1 MSEVGEGTPTGPIR
15 DNIQAAKEALQ
26 EGNEAP
32 ARETV
37 RSISDELSHRIESD
51 ESSNDPLAYSLRMV
65 AVNES
70 YGLGSLTYLLEP
82 PIGTEADR
90 KIKMV
95 YVIQGDNSYGNVKL
109 LDNYLNADPY
119 HKFAE
124 SRTRRVERMSEREN
138 LTLLEDIEKVYHDIA
153 AHGIRKN
160 PADFTAIHR
169 GDPLSPAFD
178 QYVKSRPFTGKL
190 DFSSES
196 QEPEPPIPESQKH
209 QELTLES
216 QEPQESTEYASLVQE
231 AKDARKVAINA
242 RIEEGDSRRVLD
254 LEKIAERTEITARE
268 RKMVEEEEEARP
280 KIHEYLSKPGVK
292 DVLRR
297 FSDKF
302 NQEVGTQYIY
312 GMTSDGLVVAV
323 RARCSEDVKS
333 NDYYKAWVLDTKL
346 SPDEIENSMISTSF
360 HGINV
365 STVGNNADFPFNRG
379 TATLLS
385 DEEIKQRIF
394 PPSNTQL
401 IEFYK
406 KTGGFSIRH
415 TSIYSDAKPIYSIGG
430 GRTLYP
436 LDLA

>member
-1 MSEVGEGTPTGPIR
+1 
-15 DNIQAAKEALQ
+15 
-26 EGNEAP
+26 
-32 ARETV
+32 
-37 RSISDELSHRIESD
+37 
-51 ESSNDPLAYSLRMV
+51 
-65 AVNES
+65 
-70 YGLGSLTYLLEP
+70 
-82 PIGTEADR
+82 
-90 KIKMV
+90 
-95 YVIQGDNSYGNVKL
+95 
-109 LDNYLNADPY
+109 
-119 HKFAE
+119 
-124 SRTRRVERMSEREN
+124 
-138 LTLLEDIEKVYHDIA
+138 
-153 AHGIRKN
+153 
-160 PADFTAIHR
+160 
-169 GDPLSPAFD
+169 
-178 QYVKSRPFTGKL
+178 
-190 DFSSES
+190 
-196 QEPEPPIPESQKH
+196 
-209 QELTLES
+209 
-216 QEPQESTEYASLVQE
+216 
-231 AKDARKVAINA
+231 
-242 RIEEGDSRRVLD
+242 
-254 LEKIAERTEITARE
+254 
-268 RKMVEEEEEARP
+268 MVEEEEEARP

-406 KTGGFSIRH
+406 KISLGDIKKVAAEFIKKENILLG
-415 TSIYSDAKPIYSIGG
+415 AIG
-430 GRTLYP
+430 RVDNDQLSS
-436 LDLA
+436 LL